1 MSADTKS
8 YDYLWTTE
16 RTDWVLIKTSRTVVP
31 VIYNRSSRR
40 VLLIEDNDVHAAVV
54 AKMKGVG
61 IEVFD
66 SIPQ

>member
-1 MSADTKS
+1 MSADMKS

-16 RTDWVLIKTSRTVVP
+16 RADWVLVKTPRAIAP

-40 VLLIEDNDVHAAVV
+40 VLLIEDNDLYAAVV
-54 AKMKGVG
+54 TEMKNAG